1 MRRWAEELTQIS
13 NAILYLIHGND
24 VVPGE
29 FVCTSGVD
37 TIPLS
42 RWDSPKDGSISGVR
56 WSRFFDP
63 KVDIIDLQGH
73 KIEDLVVVRASFGI
87 LIHYIPKAWQIKLA
101 EKYTGHADFLTKE
114 RRGFN
119 SRNYN
124 DIAFWGS

>member
-1 MRRWAEELTQIS
+1 MTQIS
-13 NAILYLIHGND
+13 NAILYFIYGND

-63 KVDIIDLQGH
+63 KVDIIDQQGH
-73 KIEDLVVVRASFGI
+73 KIEDLVVVQPNFGI
-87 LIHYIPKAWQIKLA
+87 LVHYIPKAW
-101 EKYTGHADFLTKE
+101 
-114 RRGFN
+114 
-119 SRNYN
+119 
-124 DIAFWGS
+124 